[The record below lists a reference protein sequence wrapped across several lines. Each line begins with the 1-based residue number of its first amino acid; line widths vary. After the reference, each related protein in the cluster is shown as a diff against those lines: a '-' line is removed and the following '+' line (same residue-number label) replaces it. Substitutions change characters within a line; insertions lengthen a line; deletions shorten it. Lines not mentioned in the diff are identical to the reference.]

1 MRSLRY
7 LNSILTVLAV
17 LLALQLWT
25 TWTMSPHTAVATTVE
40 AKGGIPDAGS
50 QRKQMIDLLK
60 TLTQQS
66 SELNGMFASGSARV
80 SVEAGAPE

>member
-25 TWTMSPHTAVATTVE
+25 TWTMTPQATVATSAQ

-50 QRKQMIDLLK
+50 QRKQMVDLLK

-66 SELNGMFASGSARV
+66 SELNAMFASGSARV